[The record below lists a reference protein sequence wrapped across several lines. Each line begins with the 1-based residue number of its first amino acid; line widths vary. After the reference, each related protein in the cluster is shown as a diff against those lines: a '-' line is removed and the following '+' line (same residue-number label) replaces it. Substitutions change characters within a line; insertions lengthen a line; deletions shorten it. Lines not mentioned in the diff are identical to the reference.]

1 MSLHSKYKE
10 KMTEVWI
17 AVRNIIKYRVG
28 SEVSN
33 AGMSSLVFKF
43 RWVMFY
49 ILHIEIA
56 QKYGTVEIRD
66 FHF

>member
-1 MSLHSKYKE
+1 M
-10 KMTEVWI
+10 
-17 AVRNIIKYRVG
+17 RNIIMYRVG
-28 SEVSN
+28 SKVSN